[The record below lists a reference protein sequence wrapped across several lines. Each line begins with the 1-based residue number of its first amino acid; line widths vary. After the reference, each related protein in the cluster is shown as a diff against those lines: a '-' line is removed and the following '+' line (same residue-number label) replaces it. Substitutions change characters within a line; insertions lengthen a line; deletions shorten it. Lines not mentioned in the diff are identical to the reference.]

1 MKANTLIA
9 SVLLGLAMACPAQT
23 PSPASPKP
31 VDSIRST
38 SATNPKADPNVGPGL
53 ASSPTILKTKSGHA
67 FVLDPSAEVRNA
79 GAGAPAAT
87 RSYPLAAALG
97 NAPASGDAAAREAYI
112 RKETGLKN
120 LIAEALKVAGLAS
133 PAPGLTFLRDSNA
146 LIAQA
151 TAAQH
156 DLIAD
161 AISALEK
168 KSRPAA
174 SPKSATSPTLT
185 LAFPKDAE
193 PGTSQRLTVTE
204 APGLYKPYQGGY
216 RPTPGG
222 ASVTADPM
230 ATGTRQL
237 TNPVAPAPF
246 VTRLYSLKALI
257 TKVPAGIDD
266 DAHNKRAADA
276 YQAKVEAL
284 LGWVKTVLAHSE
296 PAEASFAFSPEAGA
310 FVVKATEA
318 QHDALT
324 QGVAIFET
332 NYGK

>member
-1 MKANTLIA
+1 MKANTLTA

-31 VDSIRST
+31 VDSIRAT
-38 SATNPKADPNVGPGL
+38 SATNPKADPNVEPGL
-53 ASSPTILKTKSGHA
+53 ASSPTILKTKAGHA
-67 FVLDPSAEVRNA
+67 FVLDPAAEVRNA

-97 NAPASGDAAAREAYI
+97 NVPAAGDAVAREAYI
-112 RKETGLKN
+112 RRETSLKN
-120 LIAEALKVAGLAS
+120 LIAEALKVACLAS
-133 PAPGLTFLRDSNA
+133 PAPSLTFLRDSNA
-146 LIAQA
+146 LIAKA

-161 AISALEK
+161 AIVAQEK

-174 SPKSATSPTLT
+174 APKREKAGDALT
-185 LAFPKDAE
+185 
-193 PGTSQRLTVTE
+193 
-204 APGLYKPYQGGY
+204 
-216 RPTPGG
+216 
-222 ASVTADPM
+222 
-230 ATGTRQL
+230 
-237 TNPVAPAPF
+237 
-246 VTRLYSLKALI
+246 TRLYSLKALI
-257 TKVPAGIDD
+257 TKAPAEIDD

-324 QGVAIFET
+324 QGVAIFEA